1 MAAPQT
7 AHSHTERSGPSN
19 VEFDGLFFNSAC
31 DVAGRQN
38 RKSKLRT
45 VAQFVESIMPSAKL
59 DWSQID
65 RRLLRGVLADAAQAV
80 TAAERTPSLMAC
92 LAENILNL
100 AAYGEADPA
109 RLRSA
114 ALERM
119 QQSCPACHGC
129 AGFQVKRHTAFG
141 SKRAA

>member
-1 MAAPQT
+1 
-7 AHSHTERSGPSN
+7 
-19 VEFDGLFFNSAC
+19 
-31 DVAGRQN
+31 
-38 RKSKLRT
+38 
-45 VAQFVESIMPSAKL
+45 MPSAKL

-80 TAAERTPSLMAC
+80 PEAERTPSLMAC
-92 LAENILNL
+92 LAENILTL
-100 AAYGEADPA
+100 AADGEADA
-109 RLRSA
+109 VRLRSA

-129 AGFQVKRHTAFG
+129 AGFQVERHTALG